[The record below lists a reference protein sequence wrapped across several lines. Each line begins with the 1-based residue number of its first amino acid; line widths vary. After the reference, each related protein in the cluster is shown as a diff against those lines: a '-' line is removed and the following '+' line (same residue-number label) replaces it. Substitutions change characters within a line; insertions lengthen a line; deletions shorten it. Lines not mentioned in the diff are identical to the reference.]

1 MTTTFI
7 ISYIVLA
14 LIIVGVINLL
24 LIRSRRKAKCQ
35 QKEQHFAT
43 RQSNQS
49 KFKASDLDRT
59 TDQSSQHT
67 AREEARI
74 DNKDNQNQ
82 VSLNKQ
88 TEGSEQDQASFTDNN
103 ESDEEVYAAKNPNSE
118 EYKVNE
124 KIKKEHKNFIFG
136 EGVSRGKI
144 LAALLFGMFIAIL
157 NQTLLNVALPKI
169 NTEFNIS
176 ASTGQWLMTGFM
188 LVNGILIPITAYL
201 FNKYSYRKLF
211 LVALVLF
218 TIGSL
223 ICAISMNFPI
233 MMVGRVLQA
242 IGAGVLMPLGSIVI
256 ITIYPPE
263 KRGAAMG
270 TMGIAM
276 ILAPA
281 IGPTLSGYIV
291 QNYHWNVMF
300 YGMFI
305 IGILAILVGFV
316 WFKLYQYTT
325 NPKADIPGIIF
336 STIGFGAL
344 LYGFSEAGNKGWG
357 SVEIETMFAIGIIFI
372 ILFVIRELRMKAPML
387 NLEVLKFPTF
397 TLTTVINMVVMLSL
411 YGGMILLPIYLQ
423 NLRGFSALDSGL
435 LLLPGS
441 LIMGLLGP
449 FAGKLLDTIGL
460 KPLAIFGIAV
470 MTYATWE
477 LTKLNMDTPYMTIMG
492 IYVLRSFGMAFIMM
506 PMVTAAINALPGR
519 LASHGNAFLNTM
531 RQLAGSIGTAI
542 LVTVMTTQT
551 TQHLSAFGEELDKTN
566 PVVQDHMRELASQYG
581 GQEGAMKVLLQFVNK
596 LATVEGINDAFIVAT
611 IFSIIALILCL
622 FLQSNKKAKAT
633 AQKIDAD
640 NSINHE

>member
-7 ISYIVLA
+7 ISYIILA
-14 LIIVGVINLL
+14 LIIVGVINLF
-24 LIRSRRKAKCQ
+24 LIRSRKKGKRQ
-35 QKEQHFAT
+35 QKEQQFTT

-49 KFKASDLDRT
+49 KFKASDLDKT
-59 TDQSSQHT
+59 TDQSTQRMTH
-67 AREEARI
+67 EELRV
-74 DNKDNQNQ
+74 DNQDDHSQ
-82 VSLNKQ
+82 VSLNGYTK
-88 TEGSEQDQASFTDNN
+88 GSEKDQEAFTNN
-103 ESDEEVYAAKNPNSE
+103 NGEEAVAAKNPESE

-305 IGILAILVGFV
+305 IGIIAILVGFV

-336 STIGFGAL
+336 STIGFGAV

-372 ILFVIRELRMKAPML
+372 ILFVIRELRMKSPML

-397 TLTTVINMVVMLSL
+397 TLTTIINMVVMLSL

-633 AQKIDAD
+633 AQKLEASS
-640 NSINHE
+640 NNNHE

>member
-7 ISYIVLA
+7 ISYIILA
-14 LIIVGVINLL
+14 LIIVGVINLF
-24 LIRSRRKAKCQ
+24 LIRSRKKGKRQ
-35 QKEQHFAT
+35 QKEQQFTT

-49 KFKASDLDRT
+49 KFKASDLDKT
-59 TDQSSQHT
+59 TDQSTQRMTH
-67 AREEARI
+67 EELRV
-74 DNKDNQNQ
+74 DNQDDHSQ
-82 VSLNKQ
+82 VSLNGYTK
-88 TEGSEQDQASFTDNN
+88 GSEKDQEAFTNN
-103 ESDEEVYAAKNPNSE
+103 NGEEAVAAKNPESE

-305 IGILAILVGFV
+305 IGIIAILIGFV

-372 ILFVIRELRMKAPML
+372 ILFVIRELRMKSPML

-397 TLTTVINMVVMLSL
+397 TLTTIINMVVMLSL

-633 AQKIDAD
+633 AQKLDAD

>member
-14 LIIVGVINLL
+14 LIIVGVINLF
-24 LIRSRRKAKCQ
+24 LIRSRRKAKRQ

-49 KFKASDLDRT
+49 KFKASDLDKT

-74 DNKDNQNQ
+74 DNQDNQNQ

-88 TEGSEQDQASFTDNN
+88 TEGSEQDQELFNDNK
-103 ESDEEVYAAKNPNSE
+103 DDVAFAAKNPESE

-305 IGILAILVGFV
+305 IGIIAILVGFI

-344 LYGFSEAGNKGWG
+344 LYGFSEVGNKGWG

-397 TLTTVINMVVMLSL
+397 TLTTVINMVVMMSL

>member
-14 LIIVGVINLL
+14 LIIVGVINLF
-24 LIRSRRKAKCQ
+24 LIRSRRKAKRQ

-49 KFKASDLDRT
+49 KFKASDLDKT

-74 DNKDNQNQ
+74 DNQDNQNQ

-88 TEGSEQDQASFTDNN
+88 TEGSEQDQELFNDNK
-103 ESDEEVYAAKNPNSE
+103 DDVAFAAKNPESE

-305 IGILAILVGFV
+305 IGIIAILVGFI

-344 LYGFSEAGNKGWG
+344 LYGFSEAGNKSWG

-397 TLTTVINMVVMLSL
+397 TLTTVINMVVMMSL

>member
-14 LIIVGVINLL
+14 LIIVGVINLF
-24 LIRSRRKAKCQ
+24 LIRSRRKAKRQ

-49 KFKASDLDRT
+49 KFKASDLDKT

-74 DNKDNQNQ
+74 DNQDNQNQ

-88 TEGSEQDQASFTDNN
+88 TEGSEQDQELFNDNK
-103 ESDEEVYAAKNPNSE
+103 DDVAFAAKNAESE

-305 IGILAILVGFV
+305 IGIIAILVGFI

-397 TLTTVINMVVMLSL
+397 TLTTVINMVVMMSL

>member
-14 LIIVGVINLL
+14 LIIVGVINLF
-24 LIRSRRKAKCQ
+24 LIRSRRKAKRQ

-49 KFKASDLDRT
+49 KFKASDLDKT

-74 DNKDNQNQ
+74 DNQDNQNQ

-88 TEGSEQDQASFTDNN
+88 TEGSEQDQELFNDNK
-103 ESDEEVYAAKNPNSE
+103 DDVAFAAKNPESE

-176 ASTGQWLMTGFM
+176 ASTAQWLMTGFM

-305 IGILAILVGFV
+305 IGIIAILVGFI

-397 TLTTVINMVVMLSL
+397 TLTTVINMVVMMSL

>member
-24 LIRSRRKAKCQ
+24 LIRSRRKAKRQ

-74 DNKDNQNQ
+74 DNQDNQNQ
-82 VSLNKQ
+82 FSLNKQ
-88 TEGSEQDQASFTDNN
+88 TEGSEQNQASFTDNN
-103 ESDEEVYAAKNPNSE
+103 ESDEEVYAAKNPKSE

-305 IGILAILVGFV
+305 IGIIAILVGFV

-397 TLTTVINMVVMLSL
+397 TLTTVINMVVMMSL
-411 YGGMILLPIYLQ
+411 YGGMILLPMYLQ

-596 LATVEGINDAFIVAT
+596 LSTVEGINDAFIVAT
-611 IFSIIALILCL
+611 IFSVIALILCL

>member
-24 LIRSRRKAKCQ
+24 LIRSRRKAKRQ
-35 QKEQHFAT
+35 QKEQQFAT

-88 TEGSEQDQASFTDNN
+88 TEGSEQDQELFNDNKD
-103 ESDEEVYAAKNPNSE
+103 DEAFAAKNPNSE

-305 IGILAILVGFV
+305 IGIIAILVGFV

-611 IFSIIALILCL
+611 IFSVIALILCL

>member
-7 ISYIVLA
+7 ISYIILA
-14 LIIVGVINLL
+14 LIIVGVINLF
-24 LIRSRRKAKCQ
+24 LIRSRKKGKRQ
-35 QKEQHFAT
+35 QKEQQFTT

-49 KFKASDLDRT
+49 KFKASDLDKT
-59 TDQSSQHT
+59 TDQSTQRMTH
-67 AREEARI
+67 EELRV
-74 DNKDNQNQ
+74 DNQDDHSQ
-82 VSLNKQ
+82 VSLNGYTK
-88 TEGSEQDQASFTDNN
+88 GSEKDQEAFTNN
-103 ESDEEVYAAKNPNSE
+103 NGEEAVAAKNPESE

-305 IGILAILVGFV
+305 IGIIAILVGFV

-372 ILFVIRELRMKAPML
+372 ILFVIRELRMKSPML

-397 TLTTVINMVVMLSL
+397 TLTTIINMVVMLSL

-633 AQKIDAD
+633 AQKLEASS
-640 NSINHE
+640 NNNHE

>member
-14 LIIVGVINLL
+14 LIIVGVINLF
-24 LIRSRRKAKCQ
+24 LIRSRRKAKRQ

-49 KFKASDLDRT
+49 KFKASDLDKT

-74 DNKDNQNQ
+74 DNQDNQNQ

-88 TEGSEQDQASFTDNN
+88 TEGSEQDQELFNDNK
-103 ESDEEVYAAKNPNSE
+103 DDVAFAAKNPESE

-305 IGILAILVGFV
+305 IGIIAILVGFI

-344 LYGFSEAGNKGWG
+344 LYGFSESGNKGWG

-397 TLTTVINMVVMLSL
+397 TLTTVINMVVMMSL

>member
-7 ISYIVLA
+7 ISYIILA
-14 LIIVGVINLL
+14 LIIVGVINLF
-24 LIRSRRKAKCQ
+24 LIRSRKKGKRQ
-35 QKEQHFAT
+35 QKEQQFTT

-49 KFKASDLDRT
+49 KFKASDLDKT
-59 TDQSSQHT
+59 TDQSTQRMTH
-67 AREEARI
+67 EELRV
-74 DNKDNQNQ
+74 DNQDDHSQ
-82 VSLNKQ
+82 VSLNGYTK
-88 TEGSEQDQASFTDNN
+88 GSEKDQEAFTNN
-103 ESDEEVYAAKNPNSE
+103 NGEEAVAAKNPESE

-305 IGILAILVGFV
+305 IGIIAILVGFV

-344 LYGFSEAGNKGWG
+344 LYSFSEAGNKGWG

-372 ILFVIRELRMKAPML
+372 ILFVIRELRMKSPML

-397 TLTTVINMVVMLSL
+397 TLTTIINMVVMLSL

-633 AQKIDAD
+633 AQKLEASS
-640 NSINHE
+640 NNNHE

>member
-1 MTTTFI
+1 
-7 ISYIVLA
+7 
-14 LIIVGVINLL
+14 
-24 LIRSRRKAKCQ
+24 
-35 QKEQHFAT
+35 
-43 RQSNQS
+43 
-49 KFKASDLDRT
+49 
-59 TDQSSQHT
+59 
-67 AREEARI
+67 
-74 DNKDNQNQ
+74 
-82 VSLNKQ
+82 
-88 TEGSEQDQASFTDNN
+88 
-103 ESDEEVYAAKNPNSE
+103 
-118 EYKVNE
+118 
-124 KIKKEHKNFIFG
+124 
-136 EGVSRGKI
+136 VSRGKI

-305 IGILAILVGFV
+305 IGIIAILIGFV

-344 LYGFSEAGNKGWG
+344 LYG
-357 SVEIETMFAIGIIFI
+357 
-372 ILFVIRELRMKAPML
+372 
-387 NLEVLKFPTF
+387 
-397 TLTTVINMVVMLSL
+397 
-411 YGGMILLPIYLQ
+411 
-423 NLRGFSALDSGL
+423 
-435 LLLPGS
+435 
-441 LIMGLLGP
+441 
-449 FAGKLLDTIGL
+449 
-460 KPLAIFGIAV
+460 
-470 MTYATWE
+470 
-477 LTKLNMDTPYMTIMG
+477 
-492 IYVLRSFGMAFIMM
+492 
-506 PMVTAAINALPGR
+506 
-519 LASHGNAFLNTM
+519 
-531 RQLAGSIGTAI
+531 
-542 LVTVMTTQT
+542 
-551 TQHLSAFGEELDKTN
+551 
-566 PVVQDHMRELASQYG
+566 
-581 GQEGAMKVLLQFVNK
+581 
-596 LATVEGINDAFIVAT
+596 
-611 IFSIIALILCL
+611 
-622 FLQSNKKAKAT
+622 
-633 AQKIDAD
+633 
-640 NSINHE
+640 

>member
-7 ISYIVLA
+7 ISYIILA
-14 LIIVGVINLL
+14 LIIVGVINLF
-24 LIRSRRKAKCQ
+24 LIRSRKKGKRQ
-35 QKEQHFAT
+35 QKEQQFTT

-49 KFKASDLDRT
+49 KFKASDLDKT
-59 TDQSSQHT
+59 TDQSTQRMTH
-67 AREEARI
+67 EELRV
-74 DNKDNQNQ
+74 DNQDDHSQ
-82 VSLNKQ
+82 VSLNGYTK
-88 TEGSEQDQASFTDNN
+88 GSEKDQEAFTNN
-103 ESDEEVYAAKNPNSE
+103 NGEEAVAAKNPESE

-176 ASTGQWLMTGFM
+176 ASTGQWLVTGFM

-305 IGILAILVGFV
+305 IGIIAILVGFV

-372 ILFVIRELRMKAPML
+372 ILFVIRELRMKSPML

-397 TLTTVINMVVMLSL
+397 TLTTIINMVVMLSL

-633 AQKIDAD
+633 AQKLEASS
-640 NSINHE
+640 NNNHE

>member
-14 LIIVGVINLL
+14 LIIVGVINLF
-24 LIRSRRKAKCQ
+24 LIRSRRKAKRQ
-35 QKEQHFAT
+35 QKEQQFAT

-88 TEGSEQDQASFTDNN
+88 TEGSEQDQELFNDNKD
-103 ESDEEVYAAKNPNSE
+103 DEAFAAKNPNSE

-305 IGILAILVGFV
+305 IGIIAILVGFV

-423 NLRGFSALDSGL
+423 NLRGFSELDSGL

-611 IFSIIALILCL
+611 IFSVIALILCL

>member
-24 LIRSRRKAKCQ
+24 LIRSRRKAKRQ

-423 NLRGFSALDSGL
+423 NLRDFSALDSGL

>member
-7 ISYIVLA
+7 ISYIILA
-14 LIIVGVINLL
+14 LIIVGVINLF
-24 LIRSRRKAKCQ
+24 LIRSRKKGKRQ
-35 QKEQHFAT
+35 QKEQQFTT

-49 KFKASDLDRT
+49 KFKASDLDKT
-59 TDQSSQHT
+59 TDQSTQRMTH
-67 AREEARI
+67 EELRV
-74 DNKDNQNQ
+74 DNQDDHSQ
-82 VSLNKQ
+82 VSLNGYTK
-88 TEGSEQDQASFTDNN
+88 GSEKDQEAFTNN
-103 ESDEEVYAAKNPNSE
+103 NDEEAVAAKNPESE

-305 IGILAILVGFV
+305 IGIIAILVGFV

-372 ILFVIRELRMKAPML
+372 ILFVIRELRMKSPML

-397 TLTTVINMVVMLSL
+397 TLTTIINMVVMLSL

-596 LATVEGINDAFIVAT
+596 LATVEGINDAFIVAM

-633 AQKIDAD
+633 AQKLEASS
-640 NSINHE
+640 NNNHE

>member
-14 LIIVGVINLL
+14 LIIVGVINLF
-24 LIRSRRKAKCQ
+24 LIISRRKAKRQ

-49 KFKASDLDRT
+49 KFKASDLDKT

-74 DNKDNQNQ
+74 DNQDNQNQ

-88 TEGSEQDQASFTDNN
+88 TEGSEQDQELFNDNK
-103 ESDEEVYAAKNPNSE
+103 DDVAFAAKNPESE

-305 IGILAILVGFV
+305 IGIIAILVGFI

-397 TLTTVINMVVMLSL
+397 TLTTVINMVVMMSL

>member
-14 LIIVGVINLL
+14 LIIVGVINLF
-24 LIRSRRKAKCQ
+24 LIRSRRKAKRQ

-49 KFKASDLDRT
+49 KFKASDLDKT

-74 DNKDNQNQ
+74 DNQDNQNQ

-88 TEGSEQDQASFTDNN
+88 TEGSEQDQELFNDNK
-103 ESDEEVYAAKNPNSE
+103 DDVAFAAKNPESE

-188 LVNGILIPITAYL
+188 LVNGILIPFTAYL

-305 IGILAILVGFV
+305 IGIIAILVGFI

-397 TLTTVINMVVMLSL
+397 TLTTVINMVVMMSL

>member
-7 ISYIVLA
+7 ISYIILA
-14 LIIVGVINLL
+14 LIIVGVINLF
-24 LIRSRRKAKCQ
+24 LIRSRKKGKRQ
-35 QKEQHFAT
+35 QKEQQFTT

-49 KFKASDLDRT
+49 KFKASDLDKT
-59 TDQSSQHT
+59 TDQSTQRMTH
-67 AREEARI
+67 EELRV
-74 DNKDNQNQ
+74 DNQDDHSQ
-82 VSLNKQ
+82 VSLNGYTK
-88 TEGSEQDQASFTDNN
+88 GSEKDQEAFTNN
-103 ESDEEVYAAKNPNSE
+103 NGEEAVAAKNPESE

-263 KRGAAMG
+263 KRGAAIG

-305 IGILAILVGFV
+305 IGIIAILVGFV

-372 ILFVIRELRMKAPML
+372 ILFVIRELRMKSPML

-397 TLTTVINMVVMLSL
+397 TLTTIINMVVMLSL

-633 AQKIDAD
+633 AQKLEASS
-640 NSINHE
+640 NNNHE